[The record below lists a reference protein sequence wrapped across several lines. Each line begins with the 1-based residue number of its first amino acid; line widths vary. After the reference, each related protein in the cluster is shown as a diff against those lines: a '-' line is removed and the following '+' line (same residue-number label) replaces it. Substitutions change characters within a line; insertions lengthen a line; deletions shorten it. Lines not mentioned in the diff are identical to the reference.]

1 MRCVQAK
8 TSSRPSVSEV
18 VEELKKA
25 MKIEEKAYISI
36 YEEFGYIESGDSLA
50 GPVCSNWSE
59 RKEMEWSDNRSKMSK
74 VGR

>member
-8 TSSRPSVSEV
+8 MSSRPSMSEA

-25 MKIEEKAYISI
+25 MKIEEKACISI

-50 GPVCSNWSE
+50 GPICSNWSE
-59 RKEMEWSDNRSKMSK
+59 RKEMEQSDNMSKMSK
-74 VGR
+74 VER